1 MIAIGIHFNKSHN
14 VTRPFPHMTT
24 RTLSIDESPHTIA
37 ARTDDDR
44 EEAKRSEA
52 KQSIHRVVVGKPE
65 TYQNLEQLKCLAR
78 SEASH
83 QHPDH
88 REHRDRRSISP
99 AGSSSIHRLLLHPPE

>member
-1 MIAIGIHFNKSHN
+1 

-52 KQSIHRVVVGKPE
+52 K
-65 TYQNLEQLKCLAR
+65 
-78 SEASH
+78 
-83 QHPDH
+83 
-88 REHRDRRSISP
+88 
-99 AGSSSIHRLLLHPPE
+99 HPPRRRWKTRNVSESFLNNNN